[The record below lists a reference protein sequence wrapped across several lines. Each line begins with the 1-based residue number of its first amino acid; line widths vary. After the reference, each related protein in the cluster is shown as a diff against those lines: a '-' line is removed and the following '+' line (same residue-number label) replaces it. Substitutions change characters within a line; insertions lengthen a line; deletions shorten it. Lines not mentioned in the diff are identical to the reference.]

1 MIAQIKMEK
10 IVFELPSVWDFSD
23 CCARTP
29 GDAMG
34 DVELLVCPA
43 AASTKDEFVM
53 SLCSQTTVGRM

>member
-1 MIAQIKMEK
+1 MEK